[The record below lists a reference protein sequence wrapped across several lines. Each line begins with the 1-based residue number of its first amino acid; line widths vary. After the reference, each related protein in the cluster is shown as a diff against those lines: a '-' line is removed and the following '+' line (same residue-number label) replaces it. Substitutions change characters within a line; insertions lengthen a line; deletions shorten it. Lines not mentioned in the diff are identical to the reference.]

1 MILYLDTSA
10 ILKRYFQESFS
21 EEVSAKWKQ
30 SEMIVTSSVAYA
42 ETMATISRKQKE
54 ADIDNKVIQKTIQ
67 AFQMDWSGFIRV
79 EVTDDLNEYINN
91 VLQKHPL
98 RGFDAIHLASAL
110 VIYEK
115 FPRTFFFAC
124 FDQRLNQTARLE
136 SLPSF

>member
-1 MILYLDTSA
+1 VILYLDTSA

-54 ADIDNKVIQKTIQ
+54 ADIDNKLIQKTIQ

-124 FDQRLNQTARLE
+124 FDQRLNQAARLE